1 MVASEMK
8 LRPASG
14 KEDSESV
21 CSVNWFRVSAVFTSG
36 LSPLTV
42 TCSETA
48 PTSSAIR
55 TFSV

>member
-1 MVASEMK
+1 MAQMK